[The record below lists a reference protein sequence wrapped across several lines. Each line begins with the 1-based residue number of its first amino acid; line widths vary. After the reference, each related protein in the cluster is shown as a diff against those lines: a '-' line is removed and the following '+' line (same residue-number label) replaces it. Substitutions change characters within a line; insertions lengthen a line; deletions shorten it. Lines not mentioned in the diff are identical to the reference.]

1 MTTIAPVA
9 VDIAKN
15 LVPKAKELVSDAI
28 VAILKTQFDI
38 DHVIDMT
45 KDFTAPKADCGDLS
59 FQCFALVKPL
69 KAKEELFKSKNAKN
83 APVTPVSTAEFLSIE
98 LTKFI
103 EDPTSP
109 YLRLNNQVLIK
120 DMNIVSGY
128 LNINLTLGFHGQLLT
143 SVIFGQYLQKQL
155 DRSKDRVMI
164 EYSQPNT
171 HKAFHVGHMRNAA
184 LGDCLTRV
192 YEQCG
197 HSVTPVNYFG
207 DEGAHVAKCLWYLQ
221 SYYLPK
227 AQKAFAKGEKY
238 DPTNPDSVYPIESIE
253 ALEASIPLEDRAEW
267 LGQLY
272 TDAVN
277 LLDLSL
283 YTTMP
288 WPQVVAGKVISQ
300 KPHPDP
306 TAPSSWNVL
315 EVDYGKDTPATVVCG
330 GVGYKL
336 GDVVAYLPVGAK
348 LNKKMGIIAP
358 KDMKGV
364 ESCGVVLAYTE
375 LEEVVALDDSQV
387 AEYRAILTPK
397 PVEAPVVATPEP
409 VVVDAAAAAAPAA
422 TPVKGKKGGNNN
434 NNNKKQVEMSV
445 ETIMTKVIR
454 VLPPTYIIG
463 QSLAENAKL
472 PQYKDVSVMEV
483 FNKLKKESADVLL
496 KLEHQDP
503 EQVALWKRT
512 GQWSLDEFH
521 RIYDWLGCRFD
532 HDFTE
537 SEVSEPSRVI
547 VEDMLSK
554 GLLVK
559 KDGAVV
565 CDLNEYNLGYCV
577 LLKSDGAGL
586 YATKD
591 LALAQ
596 RKFDQFKI
604 DKSIYVVDAAQSHHF
619 AQVFKT
625 LELTG
630 YPQAKKCVHLPYGV
644 VVLPSGRMS
653 SRKGNVLL
661 FSELRSTLETVLQQK
676 YGQDVPLSKEVVRR
690 IAVAAIRYGM
700 LNHDTA
706 KDIVFDL
713 EKWTNNT
720 GNTGPYLMYAYSRIT
735 SILSIRAAPELNKFD
750 LATALTQLGCDVT
763 GFTTTCPHTNVT
775 TVNWAEW
782 FPTPSGQKFLSL
794 VNFDQF
800 LNEKVE
806 RVALANFYRFWPV
819 MQQTCV
825 TNNPSPVCDYVFTVA
840 QSFSGWYEQVRLR
853 SLALEQVPT
862 KIVFLVAMKNLIN
875 ALVNVLGFSTLER
888 M

>member
-1 MTTIAPVA
+1 MPIAPVP
-9 VDIAKN
+9 VDVARN
-15 LVPKAKELVSDAI
+15 LVPKAKELVAEA
-28 VAILKTQFDI
+28 VCAALKANFDV
-38 DHVIDMT
+38 DHVVDIA

-59 FQCFALVKPL
+59 FQCFAMVKPL
-69 KAKEELFKSKNAKN
+69 KQKEDIFKTKHAKGS
-83 APVTPVSTAEFLSIE
+83 PVTPVSVAEFIASALQAYI
-98 LTKFI
+98 
-103 EDPTSP
+103 DDATSP
-109 YLRLNNQVLIK
+109 YLRLNGAVLVE

-143 SVIFGQYLQKQL
+143 SVVFGDYLKATL
-155 DRSKDRVMI
+155 DTTKDRVMI

-184 LGDCLTRV
+184 LGDCLTRI
-192 YEQCG
+192 YEQNG
-197 HSVTPVNYFG
+197 HHVTPVNYFG

-227 AQKAFAKGEKY
+227 AIEAFKAGLKY
-238 DPTNPDSVYPIESIE
+238 DPTDPQSVYPIESIE
-253 ALEASIPLEDRAEW
+253 KLEEAIPEAERAEW

-283 YTTMP
+283 YTDMA
-288 WPQVVAGKVISQ
+288 WPQVVAAKVISSN
-300 KPHPDP
+300 PHPDP
-306 TAPSSWNVL
+306 TAPANWNLL
-315 EVDYGKDTPATVVCG
+315 EVDYGKDTPASVVCG
-330 GVGYKL
+330 GVGYKV
-336 GDVVAYLPVGAK
+336 GDIVAYLPVGAK
-348 LNKKMGIIAP
+348 LNKKMGTIAP

-375 LEEVVALDDSQV
+375 LEETIFLTPEQIAT
-387 AEYRAILTPK
+387 YRAILTPK
-397 PVEAPVVATPEP
+397 PVEASVPEG
-409 VVVDAAAAAAPAA
+409 DN
-422 TPVKGKKGGNNN
+422 KKKGGN
-434 NNNKKQVEMSV
+434 KKVVEMSA
-445 ETIMTKVIR
+445 EAIMTKVIR
-454 VLPPTYIIG
+454 VLPETFTVG
-463 QSLAENAKL
+463 VNLAENAKL
-472 PQYKDVSVMEV
+472 PQYKEVSVMEV

-496 KLEHQDP
+496 KLEHQDAQ
-503 EQVALWKRT
+503 QVALWKRT

-521 RIYDWLGCRFD
+521 RIYKWLGCRFD

-547 VEDMLSK
+547 VEEMLEK
-554 GLLVK
+554 GLLQK

-596 RKFDQFKI
+596 HKFDQFKI
-604 DKSIYVVDAAQSHHF
+604 DKSIYVVDSAQSHHF

-661 FSELRSTLETVLQQK
+661 FSELRRTLETVLQQK
-676 YGQDVPLSKEVVRR
+676 YGQETPLSQEVIRR

-706 KDIVFDL
+706 KDIVFDI

-720 GNTGPYLMYAYSRIT
+720 GNTGPYLLYAYSRIT
-735 SILSIRAAPELNKFD
+735 SILTIRETPEANKFD
-750 LATALTQLGCDVT
+750 FLVALKELGCDVT
-763 GFTTTCPHTNVT
+763 GFTSTCPFTKIT
-775 TVNWAEW
+775 TVNYEEW
-782 FPTPSGQKFLSL
+782 FKSEGGQKFLGL

-800 LNEKVE
+800 LTDKTE
-806 RVALANFYRFWPV
+806 RVAVANFYRFWPTI
-819 MQQTCV
+819 QQTCQ
-825 TNNPSPVCDYVFTVA
+825 TNNPSPVCDYVFGVA
-840 QSFSGWYEQVRLR
+840 QSFSAWYESVRLR
-853 SLALEQVPT
+853 TLPLEQVPT
-862 KIVFLVAMKNLIN
+862 KIVFLVAIKNLIN
-875 ALVNVLGFSTLER
+875 SLVNVLGFQTLDR